1 MSFMT
6 GVGARSLAR
15 SELLKSK
22 AATSARLITER
33 PCVQIAAGISFSDV
47 IIIQLENGL
56 FSYLIDLLK
65 YCSRGCVIVPI

>member
-33 PCVQIAAGISFSDV
+33 PCVQIAAGPSTHWGYSYSPGNESYFYHY
-47 IIIQLENGL
+47 ENK
-56 FSYLIDLLK
+56 FINDINFAFNK
-65 YCSRGCVIVPI
+65 

>member
-15 SELLKSK
+15 SELLLKK

-33 PCVQIAAGISFSDV
+33 PCVQIAAGPSS
-47 IIIQLENGL
+47 IIFLRIFIGDE
-56 FSYLIDLLK
+56 K
-65 YCSRGCVIVPI
+65 